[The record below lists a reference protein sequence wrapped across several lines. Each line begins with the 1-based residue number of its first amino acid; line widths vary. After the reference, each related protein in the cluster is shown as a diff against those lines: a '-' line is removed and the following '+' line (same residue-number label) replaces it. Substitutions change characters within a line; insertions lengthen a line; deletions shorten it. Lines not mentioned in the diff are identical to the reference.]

1 MLIILSGQKMALYK
15 LNIVHRPFHLVV
27 WKFRGFLNFHAQNR
41 RVEKLKNFVD
51 SLYDY
56 DHCGV
61 KKEEN
66 SDKKEAAIVT
76 GTDQSRPVSHTAADQ
91 SKWVGSSEEEEDLH
105 VDVNFDEPISKE

>member
-1 MLIILSGQKMALYK
+1 MALYK

-27 WKFRGFLNFHAQNR
+27 WKFRCFLNFHAQNR
-41 RVEKLKNFVD
+41 RVEKLN
-51 SLYDY
+51 YNY

-91 SKWVGSSEEEEDLH
+91 SK
-105 VDVNFDEPISKE
+105 